1 MSQKVP
7 TKDALHRRRVI
18 TISYLLV
25 KAENEDWHGV
35 ADAAMDLREIDAKLE
50 ALNAQADAAGS
61 DYPRHKDVTY
71 PLSSPPSDTYNRRL
85 G

>member
-1 MSQKVP
+1 
-7 TKDALHRRRVI
+7 
-18 TISYLLV
+18 
-25 KAENEDWHGV
+25 
-35 ADAAMDLREIDAKLE
+35 MDLREIDAKLE

-61 DYPRHKDVTY
+61 DYPRHQDVTY